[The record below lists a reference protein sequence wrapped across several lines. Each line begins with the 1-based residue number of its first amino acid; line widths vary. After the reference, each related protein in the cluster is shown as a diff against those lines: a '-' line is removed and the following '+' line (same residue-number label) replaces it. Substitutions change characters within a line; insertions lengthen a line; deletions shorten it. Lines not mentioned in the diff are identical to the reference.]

1 MTRCPGKVRALDG
14 ETGQGLVEFAFAIT
28 LFMVILMG
36 TVDLGRAAYQFN
48 GVAEAARELAR
59 VTSVHPGS
67 DLGDS
72 GETADAL
79 GTQRALVPGLGAPSF
94 ACVDIAGAVVSGGCR
109 PGSWVRVT
117 VSSSFLPVT
126 PVASLLGTIVLTS
139 SASAKIE

>member
-1 MTRCPGKVRALDG
+1 MRILGRWRSWAADG
-14 ETGQGLVEFAFAIT
+14 SGQGLVEFSFAIT
-28 LFMVILMG
+28 LFIFVLMG
-36 TVDLGRAAYQFN
+36 TIDLGRAAYQYN

-67 DLGDS
+67 SLGESD
-72 GETADAL
+72 ETAETL
-79 GTQRALVPGLGAPSF
+79 GTQRALVPGLGSPTF

-117 VSSSFLPVT
+117 VSSSFFPVT

>member
-1 MTRCPGKVRALDG
+1 MTRSSRRGNAAAG
-14 ETGQGLVEFAFAIT
+14 EAGQGLVEFAFAIT

-36 TVDLGRAAYQFN
+36 TVDLGRAAYQYN

-67 DLGDS
+67 ALGNS
-72 GETADAL
+72 AETAGAL
-79 GTQRALVPGLGAPSF
+79 ATQRALVPGLGTPSY
-94 ACVDIAGAVVSGGCR
+94 ACVDIAGVTLGGACR

-117 VSSSFLPVT
+117 VSSQFIPVT
-126 PVASLLGTIVLTS
+126 PVANLLGTIVLTG

>member
-1 MTRCPGKVRALDG
+1 MTRLPPRGRTASG
-14 ETGQGLVEFAFAIT
+14 EAGQGLVEFAFAIT

-36 TVDLGRAAYQFN
+36 TVDLGRAAYQYN

-67 DLGDS
+67 SLGAS
-72 GETADAL
+72 AETAGAL
-79 GTQRALVPGLGAPSF
+79 ATQRALVPGLGTPSF
-94 ACVDIAGAVVSGGCR
+94 ACVDIAGATLGGTCR

-117 VSSSFLPVT
+117 VSSQFIPVT
-126 PVASLLGTIVLTS
+126 PVANLLGTILLTG